1 MTETVDLFGPIISSY
16 SRSNAI
22 EDGILIEVPKEF
34 SKEAGI
40 TFPVAY
46 TVGLSEYVE
55 PDDIEEMP
63 GQSRDGRL
71 WDLLFMFKTA
81 AKNSKTPSDRL
92 TYKVIFQMRRQ
103 IHNRKITAPET
114 ITVYAV
120 CGPGDNGEPV
130 ITLMLPG
137 ED

>member
-1 MTETVDLFGPIISSY
+1 MAEAIDLFGPIISCY
-16 SRSNAI
+16 TRANAI

-40 TFPVAY
+40 TFPVGY
-46 TVGLSEYVE
+46 TIGLSEYVE
-55 PDDIEEMP
+55 PDEIAEMP

-71 WDLLFMFKTA
+71 WDLLYMFRTA
-81 AKNSKTPSDRL
+81 VKASKTSSDRL
-92 TYKVIFQMRRQ
+92 NYKVIFQMRKQ
-103 IHNRKITAPET
+103 IHNKKITVPET

-120 CGPGDNGEPV
+120 CGPGDHGEPV

>member
-1 MTETVDLFGPIISSY
+1 MAEAIDLFGPIISCY
-16 SRSNAI
+16 TRANAI

-46 TVGLSEYVE
+46 TIGLSEYVE
-55 PDDIEEMP
+55 PDDIAEMP

-71 WDLLFMFKTA
+71 WDLLYMFRMAVKA
-81 AKNSKTPSDRL
+81 SKTSSDRL
-92 TYKVIFQMRRQ
+92 NYKVIFQMRKQ

-120 CGPGDNGEPV
+120 CGPGDHGEPV

>member
-1 MTETVDLFGPIISSY
+1 MAEAIDLFGPIISCY
-16 SRSNAI
+16 TRANAI
-22 EDGILIEVPKEF
+22 EDGILIEVSKEF

-40 TFPVAY
+40 IFPVAY
-46 TVGLSEYVE
+46 TIGLSEYVE
-55 PDDIEEMP
+55 PDDIAEMP

-71 WDLLFMFKTA
+71 WDLLYMFRMAVKA
-81 AKNSKTPSDRL
+81 SKTSSDRL
-92 TYKVIFQMRRQ
+92 NYKVIFQMRKQ

-120 CGPGDNGEPV
+120 CGPGDHGEPV

>member
-22 EDGILIEVPKEF
+22 EDGILIEVPQEF

-46 TVGLSEYVE
+46 TVGLSDYVE
-55 PDDIEEMP
+55 PDDIGEMP

-71 WDLLFMFKTA
+71 WDLLFMFKMA
-81 AKNSKTPSDRL
+81 AKTSKTSSDRL
-92 TYKVIFQMRRQ
+92 NYKVIFQMRKQ
-103 IHNRKITAPET
+103 IHNRKITIPKT